1 MALIPY
7 ARVSSGKQ
15 IDGLSLSFQNDTCL
29 LDNIAKQ
36 YQTTISDLFYQDA
49 GVSSFKGKNAKD
61 GELSKLLSDIDNG
74 TIKGGDIVVMRSLDR
89 LSRQKLTASE
99 VLYNSIISA
108 GVCIHTTIDNHLY
121 KKDDPMSSILATL
134 ALKTAN
140 EESAKK
146 SHLTNRYASH
156 RIQQAKNGEKLD
168 SFSYDI
174 AVGRHP
180 FWLVIDKPTKTV
192 RPHPDNWNH
201 ARHMIDLALDGH
213 GVSVVMRYAHSVGLS
228 LSYSACAKMFNSRA
242 VYGTL
247 EITHN
252 NEQHILTNYYPAL
265 CTEAEYFQI
274 RAIKDSLT
282 KISNNQRR
290 QVSILSGIQKMYCGC
305 CSSVLCIARNVAQK
319 TEYYRC
325 ANRLVKCYPLIKQ
338 EHLDRIVLNAMSSK
352 ILSQTITKSQDNSL
366 LLGLELELDAKNNEY
381 KKQQTM
387 LFENIELFDD
397 TMKSLLAA
405 KKQVIAQLE
414 EQIEQLKL
422 DDAKSSAIHNVD
434 LSQHN
439 YAMELYTQHI
449 NSLERY
455 VNGDNDLKT
464 EIRHVVTKLVDRITV
479 DHRHMITIQFKD
491 GDIQRYMLLQRKDG
505 KRIHQKYYCRIQI
518 VPESDYN
525 SLIATYPELA
535 SVISTNSTI
544 DLHMTFLEDVVNP
557 IPLGSVYIKPET
569 KQDAFFKLL
578 TENVYEWKRAS
589 IMKAGATTTQWQDH
603 KNVDLTIYG
612 WTKVEV
618 ELTTKYYTKRH
629 TVLIHN
635 TKKLDLTSA
644 ATKLGV
650 LKVTV
655 EK

>member
-15 IDGLSLSFQNDTCL
+15 INGLSMSLQNDSCL
-29 LDNIAKQ
+29 LDNLATQ
-36 YQTTISDLFYQDA
+36 YKTTISPLFYQDA

-74 TIKGGDIVVMRSLDR
+74 VISASDIIVMRSLDR

-99 VLYNSIISA
+99 VLYNRIIST
-108 GVCIHTTIDNHLY
+108 GVCIHTTMDNHLY
-121 KKDDPMSSILATL
+121 KADDPMSSILATL

-156 RIQQAKNGEKLD
+156 RIQQAKNGDKLD
-168 SFSYDI
+168 GFSYDI
-174 AVGRHP
+174 AIGRHP

-213 GVSVVMRYAHSVGLS
+213 GVTVVMRYAHSVGLP
-228 LSYSACAKMFNSRA
+228 LSYSACSKMFNSRA

-247 EITHN
+247 EITHS
-252 NEQHILTNYYPAL
+252 NEQHVLTNYYPAL

-282 KISNNQRR
+282 KVSNNQRR

-305 CSSVLCIARNVAQK
+305 CGSVLCIARNVVQK

-325 ANRLVKCYPLIKQ
+325 ANKLVKCYPLIKQ
-338 EHLDRIVLNAMSSK
+338 EHLDRIVLSAMSSK
-352 ILSQTITKSQDNSL
+352 ILSQTITESKDNSL
-366 LLGLELELDAKNNEY
+366 LLGLELELDTKNNEY

-405 KKQVIAQLE
+405 KKQEIAQLE
-414 EQIEQLKL
+414 LQIEQLKL
-422 DDAKSSAIHNVD
+422 DNAKSSAIHNID
-434 LSQHN
+434 LSQYN

-505 KRIHQKYYCRIQI
+505 KRIHQKYYSHIQLVSENDYDALI
-518 VPESDYN
+518 AVYPEFVAVTSTN
-525 SLIATYPELA
+525 SLID
-535 SVISTNSTI
+535 S
-544 DLHMTFLEDVVNP
+544 HMTFVEDVVNP

-569 KQDAFFKLL
+569 KQDAFFGQL

-589 IMKAGATTTQWQDH
+589 IMKTGVTTTQWQDY
-603 KNVDLTIYG
+603 KSIDTLKYG
-612 WTKVEV
+612 WSKADVV
-618 ELTTKYYTKRH
+618 LTTKYYTKRH
-629 TVLIHN
+629 TTLIYN
-635 TKKLDLTSA
+635 TNTLDLDLAAIKLD
-644 ATKLGV
+644 V
-650 LKVTV
+650 LKVTL
-655 EK
+655 K